1 MEETT
6 KNNPLRSLIMS
17 YSEYMKKLFFLND
30 LLKQGDTGTAED
42 LAWKLNVSRRTVFRY
57 LDELRMNGAV
67 IGYSK
72 TKKTYYLENNFN
84 FDESFW

>member
-1 MEETT
+1 M
-6 KNNPLRSLIMS
+6 N
-17 YSEYMKKLFFLND
+17 YSDYMKKLSFLND

-42 LAWKLNVSRRTVFRY
+42 LAGKLNVSRRTVFRY
-57 LDELRMNGAV
+57 LDELRINGAV

-84 FDESFW
+84 FHINFL

>member
-1 MEETT
+1 
-6 KNNPLRSLIMS
+6 MS